1 MIITPP
7 PPDTNTWNLLLF
19 TTNAT
24 PNKQFNAGKNME
36 IFLSEVPMDTNI
48 TTKDN
53 TYENISESNKIN
65 NIIRRKPALVKIW
78 W

>member
-1 MIITPP
+1 
-7 PPDTNTWNLLLF
+7 
-19 TTNAT
+19 
-24 PNKQFNAGKNME
+24 ME

-65 NIIRRKPALVKIW
+65 NIIRRKPALVKI
-78 W
+78 